1 MTRDQMLAHLRSADA
16 VAREAAA
23 HGHHPFGCV
32 LVGPDDRV
40 LMRQGN
46 LDTVRHAE
54 TELARRAAAAYEPEF
69 LWQCTLVST
78 FEPCA
83 MCAGTL
89 YWANVGRLVY
99 GVEETG
105 LLALTGDHAE
115 NPTMSLSS
123 RTVLGSGQKHGA
135 RFGPE
140 EDRGLWT
147 LPRNRRGVDR
157 AAPRFLE
164 AVRGR
169 RSSPVCCGGHPF
181 PGKRSTGFSSEC
193 SAFFPSG

>member
-1 MTRDQMLAHLRSADA
+1 MSRDQMLAHLRSAGV

-54 TELARRAAAAYEPEF
+54 TKLCRRAAAAYEPEF
-69 LWQCTLVST
+69 LWECTLVST

-83 MCAGTL
+83 MCAGTM
-89 YWANVGRLVY
+89 YWANIGRLVY
-99 GVEETG
+99 GVEETK
-105 LLALTGDHAE
+105 LLALTGNHAE

-123 RTVLGSGQKHGA
+123 RTVLGSGQKKIEVLG
-135 RFGPE
+135 
-140 EDRGLWT
+140 
-147 LPRNRRGVDR
+147 
-157 AAPRFLE
+157 
-164 AVRGR
+164 
-169 RSSPVCCGGHPF
+169 PF
-181 PGKRSTGFSSEC
+181 PEIEDDLIAPHRDFWTR
-193 SAFFPSG
+193 

>member
-1 MTRDQMLAHLRSADA
+1 MTRDQMLAHLRAADA
-16 VAREAAA
+16 VAREARA

-83 MCAGTL
+83 MCAGTM
-89 YWANVGRLVY
+89 YWANIGRLVY
-99 GVEETG
+99 GGDETKI
-105 LLALTGDHAE
+105 LALTGDHPD

-123 RTVLGSGQKHGA
+123 RTVFGSGQKKIEV
-135 RFGPE
+135 FGPFSE
-140 EDRGLWT
+140 IEDELHEPHRGFWT
-147 LPRNRRGVDR
+147 R
-157 AAPRFLE
+157 
-164 AVRGR
+164 
-169 RSSPVCCGGHPF
+169 
-181 PGKRSTGFSSEC
+181 
-193 SAFFPSG
+193 